1 MNNYCIHLKKRKNKP
16 YCNLLNKEIR
26 FSLCREC
33 DNKEYKKSDIKI
45 SKKSTLKEKSPVKSG
60 QINKNAQSLTKKP
73 VKNTKMHNKSKKL
86 TKLERNRASVFTDDL
101 EHCILCG
108 KPREHLHEI
117 IYGKNR
123 INSIKYNFVIPLCA
137 NHHTGKD
144 GIHFNKDLD
153 LYYKRL
159 CQIYFENNIGNR
171 IEFIKT
177 FGRSYL

>member
-16 YCNLLNKEIR
+16 YCKIRNNQISFSECKE
-26 FSLCREC
+26 CKE
-33 DNKEYKKSDIKI
+33 KEYKNYIDR
-45 SKKSTLKEKSPVKSG
+45 KKSGFRSKSSLLTG

-73 VKNTKMHNKSKKL
+73 VKKAKMHNKSKKL
-86 TKLERNRASVFTDDL
+86 TKLERNRASVFTSDL
-101 EHCILCG
+101 EHCYLCG

-159 CQIYFENNIGNR
+159 CQIHFENNIGNR
-171 IEFIKT
+171 IEFIKI

>member
-1 MNNYCIHLKKRKNKP
+1 MNNYCINLKKRKNKP
-16 YCNLLNKEIR
+16 YCKLLNKEINL
-26 FSLCREC
+26 SLCKEC
-33 DNKEYKKSDIKI
+33 DNKEYKKSTSI
-45 SKKSTLKEKSPVKSG
+45 KKSLVASG
-60 QINKNAQSLTKKP
+60 LSNNSQMR
-73 VKNTKMHNKSKKL
+73 KNTQLLEKNSPKKVKMRNKSNKIV
-86 TKLERNRASVFTDDL
+86 KLERNRKSVFTEDL
-101 EHCILCG
+101 EHCYICG

-123 INSIKYNFVIPLCA
+123 KNSIKYNFVIPLCA

-171 IEFIKT
+171 IEFIKI

>member
-1 MNNYCIHLKKRKNKP
+1 MNYCIHLKKRKNKP
-16 YCNLLNKEIR
+16 YCNVIKKEIIL
-26 FSLCREC
+26 SQCREC
-33 DNKEYKKSDIKI
+33 DNKEYKNHIDR
-45 SKKSTLKEKSPVKSG
+45 KKSGFRSKSPVKIG

-86 TKLERNRASVFTDDL
+86 TKLERNRASAFTDDL